1 MNIALAS
8 AWHPRG
14 ELSRFINIIP
24 QLENVYT
31 SIAISLPPGTDLAGL
46 KPLQEQ
52 AKITLLVTHD
62 WSWGRHAALRAA
74 MDSSPGTVHYA
85 DFDRLVRWVE
95 TRPEEWRHCLERI
108 PEADCTIV
116 ERSEKAW
123 DSHPQV
129 LRQTERIA
137 NLFMSH
143 FLGRVYDLSAGSKG
157 FSRRAA
163 RFILANSPEIEGKPG
178 RALGTDAEWPLLLYR
193 GGFGLQS
200 LQVDGLD
207 WESADRYKEQAVSYD
222 DQRLAAQAYD
232 ADPHNWQDRLRI
244 AQEIIE
250 SGLEAAHRPLIF
262 P

>member
-31 SIAISLPPGTDLAGL
+31 SIAISLPPGTDMAGL

-52 AKITLLVTHD
+52 AKIALLVTQD
-62 WSWGRHAALRAA
+62 WSWGRHAALKAA
-74 MDSSPGTVHYA
+74 MGSSPEIVHYA

-95 TRPEEWRHCLERI
+95 TRREEWHHCLERI
-108 PEADCTIV
+108 QEADCTIV
-116 ERSEKAW
+116 ERSEAAW
-123 DSHPQV
+123 ASHPQA
-129 LRQTERIA
+129 LRQTERLA
-137 NLFMSH
+137 NIFMSH

-163 RFILANSPEIEGKPG
+163 RFILANSTEMASKSG
-178 RALGTDAEWPLLLYR
+178 RALGTDAEWPLLLHR
-193 GGFGLQS
+193 GGFRLQS

-207 WESADRYKEQAVSYD
+207 WESADRYQEQAVSFA

-232 ADPHNWQDRLRI
+232 ADPKNWGDRLRI
-244 AQEIIE
+244 A
-250 SGLEAAHRPLIF
+250 
-262 P
+262 